1 MHFFFQEAV
10 MGLTEIFPNHRGT
23 QGEAKAKQTQSD
35 KLARLISLFTIC
47 ANDLGRSLVMQ
58 IKEHL

>member
-1 MHFFFQEAV
+1 